1 MVNLSKEISE
11 ENKMENFIKVLKEN
25 PNHAYDYIC
34 ANYWYMNVVE
44 LKDIIKELLYA
55 IYSNHS
61 ELGHNRILLEVA
73 EELESSYKE

>member
-1 MVNLSKEISE
+1 MVDLSK

-34 ANYWYMNVVE
+34 NNYWYMHRDE

-61 ELGHNRILLEVA
+61 ELGHDRILLEVA
-73 EELESSYKE
+73 EELESSYTE